1 MISELK
7 SLSWS
12 IDRIRETDNLDKGDV
27 EECLG
32 EVLEILLKM
41 NKARMITYPYCRDYD
56 IIPEEEVTDDV
67 KVEQ

>member
-12 IDRIRETDNLDKGDV
+12 IDRIRESDDLEKDEI

-32 EVLEILLKM
+32 QILEILLKM
-41 NKARMITYPYCRDYD
+41 NKAKIVVYPYDHGYD
-56 IIPEEEVTDDV
+56 IVSEGEIISNF
-67 KVEQ
+67 